1 MSPAH
6 RRGLQLD
13 LQINKELDS
22 LSKLFSCKQA
32 VEKGLSGSLRSI
44 ASLEFMLVEFA
55 HNESALRAQRARCLR
70 QTAPRQKL

>member
-1 MSPAH
+1 MIVSSESARDYVSKMSPAH

-22 LSKLFSCKQA
+22 LSKLLSCKQA

-44 ASLEFMLVEFA
+44 ASLEFMLV
-55 HNESALRAQRARCLR
+55 
-70 QTAPRQKL
+70 